1 MGKRIRVQRR
11 GRGASTFRASTHK
24 RVAPARYP
32 TTNLKESFESAA
44 NGVIEELVH
53 DPGRGTPLGLI
64 RFENGESFYSVVPEG
79 VYEGKR
85 IQIGG
90 RVAVDVGNILPVGK
104 IPEGTLIC
112 NIELRPGDGGKLSK
126 SSGSYATVVTHT
138 PKGTI
143 IKLPSGKTKYV
154 ADYCRATIGVVS
166 ASGRTDKPFLKAGAK
181 FHLMRA
187 RGRKYPRTS
196 GRKMVA
202 AVHPYGS
209 SKRSARKGTTTS
221 HGAPPGQ
228 KVGLIAARGTGRR
241 TKSQRDRKKEEEDN
255 FRVRKSS

>member
-11 GRGASTFRASTHK
+11 GRGGSTFRATTHK

-32 TTNLKESFESAA
+32 PTTKLKDFESSF
-44 NGVIEELVH
+44 NCVIEELVH

-64 RFENGESFYSVVPEG
+64 RSEDGQTFFTVVPEG
-79 VYEGKR
+79 VYEGKQ

-90 RVAVDVGNILPVGK
+90 RAAVDVGNILPVGK
-104 IPEGTLIC
+104 IPEGTMVC
-112 NIELRPGDGGKLSK
+112 NVELRPGDGGKLSK

-138 PKGTI
+138 PNGTI
-143 IKLPSGKTKYV
+143 IKLPSGKSKYV

-166 ASGRTDKPFLKAGAK
+166 ASGRTDKPFLKSGAK

-209 SKRSARKGTTTS
+209 SKRSSRKATTTS

-228 KVGLIAARGTGRR
+228 KVGLIAARGTGRKK
-241 TKSQRDRKKEEEDN
+241 KSARDSQKIGEGL
-255 FRVRKSS
+255 

>member
-11 GRGASTFRASTHK
+11 GRGGPTFRASTQK

-32 TTNLKESFESAA
+32 TTTKLKESFESSV

-64 RFENGESFYSVVPEG
+64 RSEGGDTFYTVVPEG
-79 VYEGKR
+79 VYQGKQ
-85 IQIGG
+85 IQMGG
-90 RVAVDVGNILPVGK
+90 KAVVDVGNILPVGRV
-104 IPEGTLIC
+104 PEGTMIC

-126 SSGSYATVVTHT
+126 SSGSYSTVVSHT
-138 PKGTI
+138 AKGTI

-154 ADYCRATIGVVS
+154 ADFCRATIGIVS
-166 ASGRTDKPFLKAGAK
+166 AAGRTDKPFLKSGAK

-209 SKRSARKGTTTS
+209 SKRSARKATTTS

-228 KVGLIAARGTGRR
+228 KVGLIAARGTGR
-241 TKSQRDRKKEEEDN
+241 KKKKIAPE
-255 FRVRKSS
+255 